1 MPAEGQASRARE
13 GAPAKRAASLVVL
26 AAGAATL
33 SACVG
38 SLAELDE
45 RGRAVAV
52 IPAPIPGCTHV
63 GSSYGRGYFR
73 EYALNNLR
81 NQVGSHGA
89 THVVITNETQL
100 MQGFVPVGGNSLTIQ
115 GIGYNCPVPGVP
127 PDAKPKR

>member
-1 MPAEGQASRARE
+1 M
-13 GAPAKRAASLVVL
+13 RAASLVAL

-33 SACVG
+33 SACLG

-45 RGRAVAV
+45 RGRAVTV
-52 IPAPIPGCTHV
+52 IPAPMPGCAHV
-63 GSSYGRGYFR
+63 SSSYGRGYFR

-81 NQVGSHGA
+81 NSVGAKGA
-89 THVVITNETQL
+89 THVVITDETQL

-115 GIGYNCPVPGVP
+115 GIGYKCPARGDS